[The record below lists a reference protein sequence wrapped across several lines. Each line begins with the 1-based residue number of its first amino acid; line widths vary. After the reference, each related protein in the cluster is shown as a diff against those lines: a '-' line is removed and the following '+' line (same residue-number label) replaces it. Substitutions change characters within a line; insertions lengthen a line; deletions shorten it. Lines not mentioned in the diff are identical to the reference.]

1 MSREYMTQQRIKSQ
15 HEHKTL
21 LEHCRNLIK
30 SDRTVQRCA
39 QSSTVSV
46 IFANIVNS
54 SNERG
59 QRIFGPMNMNDG
71 GGISHR
77 YGKYDV
83 NSCDA
88 FSRLVDVSDDDEME
102 QRSSEALTKSEWQ
115 RKCESFIDEEN
126 VNFFIDAVPD
136 EVLLLDNVWC
146 ERNEENCFHSR
157 MSLTQ

>member
-1 MSREYMTQQRIKSQ
+1 
-15 HEHKTL
+15 
-21 LEHCRNLIK
+21 
-30 SDRTVQRCA
+30 
-39 QSSTVSV
+39 
-46 IFANIVNS
+46 
-54 SNERG
+54 
-59 QRIFGPMNMNDG
+59 MNDG

-77 YGKYDV
+77 YSKYDV
-83 NSCDA
+83 NSCV
-88 FSRLVDVSDDDEME
+88 SRLVDVSDDDEME

-157 MSLTQ
+157 RSLTQ